1 MDNFIVRNIFIYS
14 IFSIPTCIDYSFPD
28 DAPEEEGLLLF
39 GDAAGGLTIVNF
51 LQPLNSLFEK
61 DEVESVQC
69 LFWPDMDKH
78 REYAKIDYL
87 PNLHKDGILG
97 LKYLAKNRTVIT
109 ISRDPQASLVIR
121 SIKGKFD
128 SYNFKLGWGVRC
140 FDHVSVPR

>member
-61 DEVESVQC
+61 DEVDSVQC
-69 LFWPDMDKH
+69 LFWPDMGAKYMFFVSSH
-78 REYAKIDYL
+78 SVKTRELSFA
-87 PNLHKDGILG
+87 
-97 LKYLAKNRTVIT
+97 
-109 ISRDPQASLVIR
+109 QLV
-121 SIKGKFD
+121 
-128 SYNFKLGWGVRC
+128 
-140 FDHVSVPR
+140 